1 MELWAPNRVTESA
14 AAPWAKRTAA
24 SKSAPASSA
33 ARKAPLKVS
42 PAAVVSTA
50 LTRKPGMSACFCP
63 VAAIDPLR
71 PQGDHHLTDAHLV
84 EAGGSL
90 PGARF
95 VRHLDA
101 GQQLG
106 LGLVG
111 VMRSTSASRSLE
123 SGRAGRG

>member
-1 MELWAPNRVTESA
+1 MGKAYGCVKVGAGELGRQEGAVEGIPGRRGIHRLDPKTRHE
-14 AAPWAKRTAA
+14 RLFL
-24 SKSAPASSA
+24 
-33 ARKAPLKVS
+33 PL
-42 PAAVVSTA
+42 
-50 LTRKPGMSACFCP
+50 
-63 VAAIDPLR
+63 AAIDPLR

-111 VMRSTSASRSLE
+111 GDEVHQRQQIP
-123 SGRAGRG
+123 